1 MRRFGKV
8 LGQVLTVCILAILA
22 VWLLAP
28 KEPIDRHISF
38 DSNALG
44 DDIDSY
50 LQTEELHFSDIR
62 PEVHKRIIWAG
73 AAGAQTPLSV
83 IYIHGFS
90 ASSEE
95 IRPVPDLVAQAL
107 GANLFFTRLAGHGRS
122 GDALGQVTAGDWVE
136 DMAEAMAIGRR
147 LGGRVLV
154 ISTSTGATL
163 AALAATD
170 PDLSQGM
177 AGVVMVSPNFRLRS
191 AVAGAVLDAPLA
203 RWWGPWVAGERRRFT
218 PLSDRQAAYW
228 TTEYPTRAL
237 FPMAALMH
245 EARAADHS
253 AATMPA
259 LFLYSDA
266 DQVIDPA
273 AIAPV
278 RDGWGGPVT
287 EVRRVMGKGDDPAS
301 HVIAG
306 DAMSPG
312 QTAQTAE
319 IILIWAKGL

>member
-8 LGQVLTVCILAILA
+8 LGRVLAFLFLAGLTI
-22 VWLLAP
+22 WLLAP
-28 KEPIDRHISF
+28 REPVDRIISF
-38 DSNALG
+38 NSNILG
-44 DDIDSY
+44 DDIDAY
-50 LQTEELHFSDIR
+50 LLNSELHFSDIR
-62 PEVHKRIIWAG
+62 PDVHKRIVWAG
-73 AAGAQTPLSV
+73 APGAQTPLSV

-90 ASSEE
+90 ATSEE

-107 GANLFFTRLAGHGRS
+107 GANLFYTRLAGHGRT
-122 GDALGQVTAGDWVE
+122 GEAMGEATAGDWVE

-154 ISTSTGATL
+154 IATSTGATL

-177 AGVVMVSPNFRLRS
+177 AGVVLVSPNFRLRS
-191 AVAGAVLDAPLA
+191 AAGMILDAPLA
-203 RWWGPWVAGERRRFT
+203 RWWGPIVAGDVRSFT
-218 PLSDRQAAYW
+218 PLNDRQAAYW
-228 TTEYPTRAL
+228 TTVYPTLAL
-237 FPMAALMH
+237 FPMAALMRA
-245 EARAADHS
+245 ARAADYGT
-253 AATMPA
+253 ARMPA

-278 RDGWGGPVT
+278 RDAWGGGVT
-287 EVRRVMGKGDDPAS
+287 SVMRVMGPGDDPAS

-319 IILIWAKGL
+319 IILTWARGL